1 MVCTSKTLW
10 QKGRFSFDSKAQGL
24 SKKCEQ
30 RHGFSAQK
38 SACSSLDKNTG
49 AGLTTTARA
58 GFGRS
63 LFTLGT
69 LAALAL
75 WPLSN
80 VWAHSDT
87 TAASQLRAE
96 KAKVGALAGKEWR
109 ERHEQQVI
117 DEFSQ
122 LLSLPNFAGNPD
134 DIQRNAEFI
143 VDLLAQHQIPARI
156 LEAPPARPAVYA
168 EILHPEATR
177 TVTFYAHYDGQ
188 PTDDSAWTSPPFEPV
203 MRSAAIEDG
212 GELVDWRAAQPPYDP
227 DWRIFARSAGDNKA
241 PIITFISA
249 IESLRAQ
256 NLLPAMNIKLFFEG
270 EEEIGSPHLKHMVE
284 THSELLDADLW
295 LFLDGPIDQ
304 RGTQNVVFGV
314 RGVTGVDVTLYGP
327 ERGLHSGHYGNFAPN
342 PIARMTQLLNSMRD
356 AEGNILIAGFTDEVR
371 EPSAQALEYMAKSPS
386 KDEWLRDDIG
396 IAQQEKAGER
406 YELSVMR
413 PALNFKGFQAGQ
425 VGEQARNV
433 VLPMATASIGFRLV
447 PNQSTAHIRETVE
460 AHIRAQGYRI
470 VREDPTADQRRSH
483 DRWAKV
489 TWEASGYGAAGTPV
503 DHASARALIDIMDSV
518 TGGHLLV
525 NPSLGGSLPLAH
537 IQDTLDV
544 PIALLPIANHDDNQ
558 HAPDENLRLGNLW
571 HGIESYAAVLHALD
585 W

>member
-1 MVCTSKTLW
+1 MVSTSKILW
-10 QKGRFSFDSKAQGL
+10 QKGKKFTANAQTPGVL
-24 SKKCEQ
+24 ASP
-30 RHGFSAQK
+30 F
-38 SACSSLDKNTG
+38 
-49 AGLTTTARA
+49 
-58 GFGRS
+58 FGRQANDTGSPQRVNRHWRS
-63 LFTLGT
+63 LCFASVLALLGGVNCT
-69 LAALAL
+69 PLLAATEGG
-75 WPLSN
+75 N
-80 VWAHSDT
+80 D
-87 TAASQLRAE
+87 AAMARSA
-96 KAKVGALAGKEWR
+96 KAKAGAQAGKAWR
-109 ERHEQQVI
+109 ETHERQVI

-143 VDLLAQHQIPARI
+143 VELLEQHQIPARI
-156 LEAPPARPAVYA
+156 LTAPPARPAVYA

-188 PTDDSAWTSPPFEPV
+188 PTDDAAWTSPPFEPV
-203 MRSAAIEDG
+203 MRTAAIEDG
-212 GELVDWRAAQPPYDP
+212 GELVDWRGAASPYDP
-227 DWRIFARSAGDNKA
+227 EWRLFARSAGDNKA

-284 THSELLDADLW
+284 THRDLLDADLW

-314 RGVTGVDVTLYGP
+314 RGVTGVDITLYGP

-356 AEGNILIAGFTDEVR
+356 AEGNVLIEGFADEVR
-371 EPSAQALEYMAKSPS
+371 PPSEQALAYMTDSPN

-396 IAQQEKAGER
+396 IAQQEKPGER

-425 VGEQARNV
+425 VGAQARNV

-447 PNQSTAHIRETVE
+447 PKQSTAHIRKTVE
-460 AHIRAQGYRI
+460 AHIRQQGYRI
-470 VREDPTADQRRSH
+470 VREDPTPNQRREH

-503 DHASARALIDIMDSV
+503 DHESAQALIEIMDTV

-537 IQDTLDV
+537 IQDTLEV

-558 HAPDENLRLGNLW
+558 HAPDENLRLANLW
-571 HGIESYAAVLHALD
+571 QGIESYAAVLHALD

>member
-1 MVCTSKTLW
+1 MVSTSKILW
-10 QKGRFSFDSKAQGL
+10 QKG
-24 SKKCEQ
+24 KK
-30 RHGFSAQK
+30 
-38 SACSSLDKNTG
+38 
-49 AGLTTTARA
+49 LTTNTQPPGVLVNTFFEHQQDVA
-58 GFGRS
+58 GDLQSVKRRWRS
-63 LFTLGT
+63 MWFAG
-69 LAALAL
+69 ALAL
-75 WPLSN
+75 LGGMSCAPL
-80 VWAHSDT
+80 WAATEGDND
-87 TAASQLRAE
+87 AAMIRSA
-96 KAKVGALAGKEWR
+96 KAKAGAQAGKAWR
-109 ERHEQQVI
+109 ETHERQVI

-122 LLSLPNFAGNPD
+122 LLSLPNFAGNLD

-143 VDLLAQHQIPARI
+143 VDLLEQHQIPARI
-156 LEAPPARPAVYA
+156 LTAPPARPAVYA
-168 EILHPEATR
+168 EVLHPEATR

-188 PTDDSAWTSPPFEPV
+188 PTDDAAWTSPPFEPV
-203 MRSAAIEDG
+203 MRTAAIEDG
-212 GELVDWRAAQPPYDP
+212 GELVDWRGAASPYDP
-227 DWRIFARSAGDNKA
+227 EWRLFARSAGDNKA

-284 THSELLDADLW
+284 THSDLLDADLW

-314 RGVTGVDVTLYGP
+314 RGVTGVDITLYGP

-356 AEGNILIAGFTDEVR
+356 AEGNVLIEGFADEVR
-371 EPSAQALEYMAKSPS
+371 PPSEQALAYMTDSPN

-396 IAQQEKAGER
+396 IAQQEKPGER

-425 VGEQARNV
+425 VGAQARNV

-447 PNQSTAHIRETVE
+447 PKQSTAHIRKTVE
-460 AHIRAQGYRI
+460 AHIRQQGYRI
-470 VREDPTADQRRSH
+470 VREDPTPSQRREH

-503 DHASARALIDIMDSV
+503 DHESAQALIEIMDTV

-558 HAPDENLRLGNLW
+558 HAPDENLRLANLW
-571 HGIESYAAVLHALD
+571 QGIESYAAVLHALD